1 MYKLTNDGIIT
12 KVEPGKLISFPAD
25 ERNRDYRQYLAW
37 LAEGN
42 TPEPADPEPV
52 TKQEPTVDEKL
63 RALQDALVSKG
74 VIAVRD
80 VDEKRSAEVVRDN
93 FARR

>member
-1 MYKLTNDGIIT
+1 MYKLTHTDIIT
-12 KVEPGKLISFPAD
+12 KVEPGRLTSFPPD

-52 TKQEPTVDEKL
+52 AEQEPTTDEKL
-63 RALQDALVSKG
+63 RALTDALVSKG
-74 VIAVRD
+74 VIATRD
-80 VDEKRSAEVVRDN
+80 IDTALSAEVIKR
-93 FARR
+93 